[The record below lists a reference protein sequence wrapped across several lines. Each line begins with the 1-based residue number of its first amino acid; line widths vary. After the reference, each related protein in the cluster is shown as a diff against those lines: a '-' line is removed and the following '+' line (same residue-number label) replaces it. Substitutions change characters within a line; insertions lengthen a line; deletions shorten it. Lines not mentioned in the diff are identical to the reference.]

1 MELENQLVKLTSAG
15 VSSVPLRFRYSK
27 AKSGVSQAD
36 FPQSAERESAR
47 INVVGLVL

>member
-36 FPQSAERESAR
+36 STNAPLSPIRGE
-47 INVVGLVL
+47 GKCKD